1 MKLALTELLQN
12 YKGTNILA
20 PIPVGVQSKRNF
32 AIHRCDCHC
41 GSDDCAYDC
50 DCMGPSNY

>member
-1 MKLALTELLQN
+1 MKLPLTELLQN

-32 AIHRCDCHC
+32 AIHRYDCNC